1 MIMTFNF
8 TAWLLIALLASI
20 IANIFAFW
28 YNRRLLS
35 RLWFVAENLG
45 DLVDLLENYKLHMKS
60 IYELEDYYGDQNIKF
75 LLSHTTSLLE
85 VLEDYEDIYNIIE
98 ATGEEELEKEEETNN
113 AKEEVIEQD
122 VFYAGTRRRNN

>member
-1 MIMTFNF
+1 
-8 TAWLLIALLASI
+8 
-20 IANIFAFW
+20 
-28 YNRRLLS
+28 
-35 RLWFVAENLG
+35 
-45 DLVDLLENYKLHMKS
+45 MKS

>member
-1 MIMTFNF
+1 MTFNF